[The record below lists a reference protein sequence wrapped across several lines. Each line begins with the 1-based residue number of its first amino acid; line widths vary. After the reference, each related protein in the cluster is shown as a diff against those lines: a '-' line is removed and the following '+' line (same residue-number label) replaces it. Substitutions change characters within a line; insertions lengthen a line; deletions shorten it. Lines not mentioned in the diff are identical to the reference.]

1 MNKNTLILI
10 SNIIN
15 QLDDAG
21 EKLFEMLDLLNLTP
35 EERLKI
41 EDMILV
47 TKEKIENI
55 KKSQISNLD
64 QHIDV
69 NYIETMERY

>member
-1 MNKNTLILI
+1 MKKNTLILI

-21 EKLFEMLDLLNLTP
+21 EKLFEMIDLLNLTP
-35 EERLKI
+35 EEKLKI
-41 EDMILV
+41 EDMVLV

-55 KKSQISNLD
+55 KKSQISDLD

>member
-1 MNKNTLILI
+1 MKKNTLILI

-35 EERLKI
+35 EEKLKI
-41 EDMILV
+41 EDMVLV

-55 KKSQISNLD
+55 KKSQISDLD

>member
-1 MNKNTLILI
+1 MKKSTLMLI

-21 EKLFEMLDLLNLTP
+21 EKLFEMIDLLNLTP
-35 EERLKI
+35 EEKLKI

-55 KKSQISNLD
+55 KKSQISDLD

>member
-1 MNKNTLILI
+1 MKKNTLILI

-35 EERLKI
+35 EEKLKI

-47 TKEKIENI
+47 TKEKIETI
-55 KKSQISNLD
+55 KKSQISDLD

-69 NYIETMERY
+69 NYIQTMERY

>member
-1 MNKNTLILI
+1 MKKSTLILI
-10 SNIIN
+10 SSIVN

-21 EKLFEMLDLLNLTP
+21 EKLFEMIDLLNLTP
-35 EERLKI
+35 EEKLKI

-47 TKEKIENI
+47 TKEKIETI
-55 KKSQISNLD
+55 KKSQISDLD

-69 NYIETMERY
+69 NYIETMDRY

>member
-1 MNKNTLILI
+1 MKKNTLTLI

-21 EKLFEMLDLLNLTP
+21 EKLFEMIDLLNLTP
-35 EERLKI
+35 EEKLKI

-47 TKEKIENI
+47 TKEKIETI

>member
-1 MNKNTLILI
+1 MKKNTLILI

-35 EERLKI
+35 EEKLKI

-47 TKEKIENI
+47 TKEKIEII

>member
-10 SNIIN
+10 SSIVN

-21 EKLFEMLDLLNLTP
+21 EKLFEMIDLLNLTP
-35 EERLKI
+35 EEKLKI

-47 TKEKIENI
+47 TKEKIETI
-55 KKSQISNLD
+55 KKSQISDLD

>member
-1 MNKNTLILI
+1 MKKSTLILI

-21 EKLFEMLDLLNLTP
+21 EKLFEMIDLLNLTP
-35 EERLKI
+35 EEKLKI

-55 KKSQISNLD
+55 KKSQISDLD

>member
-1 MNKNTLILI
+1 MKKSTLILI
-10 SNIIN
+10 SSIVN

-35 EERLKI
+35 EEKLKI

-55 KKSQISNLD
+55 KKSQISDLD

>member
-1 MNKNTLILI
+1 MKKNTLILI

-15 QLDDAG
+15 QLDNAG
-21 EKLFEMLDLLNLTP
+21 EKLFEMIDLLNLTP
-35 EERLKI
+35 EEKLKI

-47 TKEKIENI
+47 TKEKIETI
-55 KKSQISNLD
+55 KKSQISDLD

>member
-1 MNKNTLILI
+1 MKKSTLILI

-21 EKLFEMLDLLNLTP
+21 EKLFEMLELLNLTP
-35 EERLKI
+35 EEKLKI
-41 EDMILV
+41 EDMILI
-47 TKEKIENI
+47 TKEKIETI
-55 KKSQISNLD
+55 KKSQISDLD

>member
-1 MNKNTLILI
+1 MKKSTLILI
-10 SNIIN
+10 SSIVN

-21 EKLFEMLDLLNLTP
+21 EKLFEMLNLLNLTP
-35 EERLKI
+35 EEKLKI

-47 TKEKIENI
+47 TKEKIETI
-55 KKSQISNLD
+55 KKSQISDLD

-69 NYIETMERY
+69 NYIETMGRY

>member
-1 MNKNTLILI
+1 MKKNTLILI

-35 EERLKI
+35 DEKLKI

-47 TKEKIENI
+47 TKEKIETI

>member
-15 QLDDAG
+15 QLDDVG

-35 EERLKI
+35 EEKLKI

>member
-1 MNKNTLILI
+1 MKKNTLILI

-35 EERLKI
+35 EEKLKI

-47 TKEKIENI
+47 TKEKIEII
-55 KKSQISNLD
+55 KKSQLSNLD

>member
-21 EKLFEMLDLLNLTP
+21 EKLFEMLELLNLTP
-35 EERLKI
+35 EEKLKI

>member
-1 MNKNTLILI
+1 MKKNTLILI

-35 EERLKI
+35 EEKLKI
-41 EDMILV
+41 EDMVLV
-47 TKEKIENI
+47 TKEKIETI

>member
-1 MNKNTLILI
+1 MKKSTLMLI

-21 EKLFEMLDLLNLTP
+21 EKLFEMIDLLNLTP
-35 EERLKI
+35 EEKLKI

-47 TKEKIENI
+47 TKEKIETI

>member
-1 MNKNTLILI
+1 MKKSTLTLI

-15 QLDDAG
+15 QIDDAG

-35 EERLKI
+35 EEKLKI

-47 TKEKIENI
+47 TKEKIETI
-55 KKSQISNLD
+55 KKSQISDLD

>member
-1 MNKNTLILI
+1 MKKSTLMLI

-35 EERLKI
+35 EEKLKI
-41 EDMILV
+41 EDMVLV
-47 TKEKIENI
+47 TKEKIETI
-55 KKSQISNLD
+55 KKSQISDLD

>member
-1 MNKNTLILI
+1 MKKNTLILI

-35 EERLKI
+35 DEKLKI

-47 TKEKIENI
+47 TKEKIETI

-64 QHIDV
+64 HHIDV

>member
-1 MNKNTLILI
+1 MKKSTLILI
-10 SNIIN
+10 SSIVN

-35 EERLKI
+35 EEKLKI

-47 TKEKIENI
+47 TKEKIETI
-55 KKSQISNLD
+55 KKSQISDLD

>member
-1 MNKNTLILI
+1 MKKNTLVLI

-35 EERLKI
+35 EEKLKI

-47 TKEKIENI
+47 TKEKIETI

>member
-1 MNKNTLILI
+1 MNKGTLILI
-10 SNIIN
+10 SSIVN

-35 EERLKI
+35 EEKLKI

-47 TKEKIENI
+47 TKEKIETI
-55 KKSQISNLD
+55 KKSQISDLD

>member
-1 MNKNTLILI
+1 MKKNTLTLI

-21 EKLFEMLDLLNLTP
+21 EKLFEMIDLLNLTP
-35 EERLKI
+35 EEKLKI

-55 KKSQISNLD
+55 KKSQISDLD

>member
-1 MNKNTLILI
+1 MNKSTLILI
-10 SNIIN
+10 SSIVN

-35 EERLKI
+35 EEKLKI

-47 TKEKIENI
+47 TKEKIEII

>member
-35 EERLKI
+35 EEKLKI
-41 EDMILV
+41 EDMVLV

-55 KKSQISNLD
+55 KKSQISDLNN
-64 QHIDV
+64 HIDV

>member
-1 MNKNTLILI
+1 MKKSTLILI
-10 SNIIN
+10 SNIVN

-35 EERLKI
+35 EEKLKI

-47 TKEKIENI
+47 TKEKIEII

>member
-1 MNKNTLILI
+1 MKKSTLILI
-10 SNIIN
+10 SNILN

-35 EERLKI
+35 DEKLKI
-41 EDMILV
+41 EDMVLV
-47 TKEKIENI
+47 TKEKIETI

>member
-1 MNKNTLILI
+1 MKKNTLIII

-35 EERLKI
+35 EEKLKI
-41 EDMILV
+41 EDMVLV

-55 KKSQISNLD
+55 KKSQIYDLD

>member
-1 MNKNTLILI
+1 MKKSTLILI

-35 EERLKI
+35 EEKLKI
-41 EDMILV
+41 EDMVLV
-47 TKEKIENI
+47 TKEKIETV
-55 KKSQISNLD
+55 KKSQISDLD

>member
-1 MNKNTLILI
+1 MKKSTLMLI

-21 EKLFEMLDLLNLTP
+21 EKLFEMIDLLNLTP
-35 EERLKI
+35 EEKLKI

-47 TKEKIENI
+47 TKEKIEII

>member
-1 MNKNTLILI
+1 MKKSTLILI
-10 SNIIN
+10 SSIVN

-21 EKLFEMLDLLNLTP
+21 EKLFEMIDLLNLTP
-35 EERLKI
+35 EEKLKI

-47 TKEKIENI
+47 TKEKIETI
-55 KKSQISNLD
+55 KKSQISDLD

>member
-10 SNIIN
+10 SNITN

-21 EKLFEMLDLLNLTP
+21 EKLFEMIDLLNLTP
-35 EERLKI
+35 EEKLKI
-41 EDMILV
+41 EDMVLV
-47 TKEKIENI
+47 TKEKIETI
-55 KKSQISNLD
+55 KKSQISDLD

>member
-1 MNKNTLILI
+1 MKKNTLILI

-35 EERLKI
+35 EEKLKI
-41 EDMILV
+41 EDMVLV
-47 TKEKIENI
+47 TKEKIETI
-55 KKSQISNLD
+55 KKSQISDLD
-64 QHIDV
+64 HHIDV

>member
-1 MNKNTLILI
+1 MKKSTLILI
-10 SNIIN
+10 SNILN

-21 EKLFEMLDLLNLTP
+21 EKLFEMLELLNLTP
-35 EERLKI
+35 EEKLKI

-47 TKEKIENI
+47 TKEKIETI
-55 KKSQISNLD
+55 KKSQISDLD